1 MRGALSPPPGLFTMD
16 AIVRRENIDAR
27 SSEAAVLMLLIAS
40 GGAVSAVGPNP
51 TLGFI
56 TQMWVLGSIVG
67 AGLALLRHRRHPDD
81 PRWALFVG
89 AGAMA
94 GAMVGVLIAVLD
106 AVLS

>member
-1 MRGALSPPPGLFTMD
+1 MNGMVGRERIDDRG
-16 AIVRRENIDAR
+16 
-27 SSEAAVLMLLIAS
+27 SEAAAMMLLIAS

-67 AGLALLRHRRHPDD
+67 TGLALLRHRRHPED

-89 AGAMA
+89 AGALA
-94 GAMVGVLIAVLD
+94 GALIGSLVAAVD
-106 AVLS
+106 ALAS

>member
-1 MRGALSPPPGLFTMD
+1 MD

-27 SSEAAVLMLLIAS
+27 SSEAAALMLLIAS
-40 GGAVSAVGPNP
+40 GGAVSAVGPDP

-67 AGLALLRHRRHPDD
+67 TGLALLRHRRHPDD

-89 AGAMA
+89 VGALT
-94 GAMVGVLIAVLD
+94 GALAGVLIAALD
-106 AVLS
+106 TVFS